1 MEEGNLS
8 RRLAFDCRHGYSQ
21 EEYVMKTERE
31 REREREREKQRE
43 PGTLLLS
50 TLVRCEDN
58 VETVKS
64 LTYLATLTVT
74 AVSCIAPPTG

>member
-1 MEEGNLS
+1 MEEGSLS

-21 EEYVMKTERE
+21 EEYVMKTK
-31 REREREREKQRE
+31 REREREKQRE

-50 TLVRCEDN
+50 TLVGCEDN